1 MKDSYLE
8 KLENILEGVE
18 NYRFDDANVDEWKE
32 LATNVLKGAI
42 AREKAN
48 QEADKLAN
56 SIWSKLERHN
66 EEVQSND
73 NQEIA
78 KKIKDIR
85 INRGLT
91 LEEFAELIKNKTRF
105 KTTKSNV
112 SKWEKGLNR
121 PNEIIIKA
129 IYEIGNEPSES
140 TKAKFIKIA
149 KKMEESK

>member
-18 NYRFDDANVDEWKE
+18 NYRFDDADVDEWKE
-32 LATNVLKGAI
+32 LTTNVLKGAI

-129 IYEIGNEPSES
+129 IYEIGNEPPES

-149 KKMEESK
+149 KEMEESK

>member
-32 LATNVLKGAI
+32 LTTHVLKGAI

-66 EEVQSND
+66 EEVEEQS
-73 NQEIA
+73 
-78 KKIKDIR
+78 R
-85 INRGLT
+85 
-91 LEEFAELIKNKTRF
+91 
-105 KTTKSNV
+105 
-112 SKWEKGLNR
+112 
-121 PNEIIIKA
+121 
-129 IYEIGNEPSES
+129 
-140 TKAKFIKIA
+140 
-149 KKMEESK
+149 